1 VTTPRDTDRR
11 LPVLL
16 AAVGLV
22 LAIVLEVI
30 HVRTYLDPS
39 VASFCNVDARFDCD
53 AVALS
58 RASVILGVP
67 TAVWG
72 LAGYVGM
79 LISAWRRSPLLLPL
93 SAIAAIA
100 TTVLLIAGL
109 TSVGALCLV
118 CEAVHVVSLALL
130 LVAWRRR
137 DREAFSSG
145 IGPVLRKH
153 ANELAVPLMIVV
165 LVRLF
170 APPYWVLVSWKSGP
184 RLDHG
189 VTDDGHRWIGASEP
203 ELEIHEYV
211 DYACPHC
218 ALASSRMRLRVAE
231 HASSLRLVRH
241 NYPRMRC
248 MPPLPG
254 RCLTARMAV
263 CAGEQD
269 RFWEMEDWLF
279 HHAPGH
285 ARVDLEPAVAELGLD
300 AEAFETCMADPA
312 VYERL
317 DADVKAAHKLKVR
330 EVPAYVVDGETKTAE
345 EIRALIDERL

>member
-1 VTTPRDTDRR
+1 
-11 LPVLL
+11 VLL

-22 LAIVLEVI
+22 LSIVLEVI
-30 HVRTYLDPS
+30 HVRAYLDPS

-58 RASVILGVP
+58 QASVFLGVP

-72 LAGYVGM
+72 IAGYIGL
-79 LISAWRRSPLLLPL
+79 LIAAWRRSPLLLPL
-93 SAIAAIA
+93 AAIAAIA
-100 TTVLLIAGL
+100 TTVLLIVGI

-137 DREAFSSG
+137 DPDG
-145 IGPVLRKH
+145 LRAVKQTH
-153 ANELAVPLMIVV
+153 AIDLGWPLMILV

-189 VTDDGHRWIGASEP
+189 LTAEGERWIGAEQP
-203 ELEIHEYV
+203 DLVIHEYI
-211 DYACPHC
+211 DYTCPHC
-218 ALASSRMRLRVAE
+218 AVASSRMRMLVAE
-231 HASSLRLVRH
+231 NASSLQLVRH
-241 NYPRMRC
+241 HYPRMRC
-248 MPPLPG
+248 MPPLPA
-254 RCLTARMAV
+254 RCLTARAAV

-285 ARVDLEPAVAELGLD
+285 ASVDLDPAVTELGLD

-312 VYERL
+312 VFERL
-317 DADVKAAHKLKVR
+317 DVGVKAAHKLKIR
-330 EVPAYVVDGETKTAE
+330 EVPAYVIDGEAKSETE
-345 EIRALIDERL
+345 VRAIIDEKL